1 MASSQISGVLK
12 WSANITKEG
21 PVSRLLVAMTS
32 VFSTI
37 ELPHWLMSAG
47 AFLLSVGA
55 SGLALSRRSVEAES
69 DETAS
74 ERDLFKPPAYDSAEE
89 FYNLVAKEKPKDL
102 SAEEVEDP
110 AEMLLRLAGSELT
123 TRN

>member
-1 MASSQISGVLK
+1 LQRKG
-12 WSANITKEG
+12 
-21 PVSRLLVAMTS
+21 RLVVWLVAMTS

-37 ELPHWLMSAG
+37 ELPHWLMIAG

-74 ERDLFKPPAYDSAEE
+74 ERDLFKPPAYESPEE
-89 FYNLVAKEKPKDL
+89 FYNLVAKEKPEGL
-102 SAEEVEDP
+102 SEVEDP
-110 AEMLLRLAGSELT
+110 AEMLLRLAGSEST
-123 TRN
+123 GRN

>member
-1 MASSQISGVLK
+1 MLN
-12 WSANITKEG
+12 WSANIARKG
-21 PVSRLLVAMTS
+21 RLVVWLGAMTS

-37 ELPHWLMSAG
+37 ELPHWLMITG

-55 SGLALSRRSVEAES
+55 LGLALSRRSVEAES

-89 FYNLVAKEKPKDL
+89 FYNLVAKEKPSDL

-110 AEMLLRLAGSELT
+110 AEMLLRLARSELT